1 MANICTASV
10 YFYTDKNTDD
20 LEKMHNDFEIFLK
33 YDSEKSLNTF
43 CQHVLDMEDLGFST
57 NRGDL
62 SDVDGITWING
73 YSALLV
79 EFNFA
84 WSPSYAAINALA
96 QKYGVSWCSSADEA
110 GYCSF
115 DVVGDENAAF
125 FESEYMTDIWDKDLF
140 IDGKDMHEVG
150 SQFFKDKAGLTAFL
164 NSLNTDFVP
173 NESDPVSS
181 WNDYLYE
188 ELGIGKI
195 VTFNRKSVSDVI

>member
-10 YFYTDKNTDD
+10 YFYTDKNTDG
-20 LEKMHNDFEIFLK
+20 LEKMHDDLKTFLK
-33 YDSEKSLNTF
+33 HDPERSLATF
-43 CQHVLDMEDLGFST
+43 CQNIFDVEDLGFLT

-62 SDVDGITWING
+62 SDVNEITWIGG

-79 EFNFA
+79 EFKFA

-96 QKYGVSWCSSADEA
+96 QKYDVSWSSLADEA
-110 GYCSF
+110 GYCAY
-115 DVVGDENAAF
+115 DVVGDGNAVF
-125 FESEYMTDIWDKDLF
+125 FESEYMIDMWDKNLF
-140 IDGKDMHEVG
+140 IDGKDMHELG
-150 SQFFKDKAGLTAFL
+150 EQFFKDKAGLDAFL

-173 NESDPVSS
+173 NENDPVSS

-195 VTFNRKSVSDVI
+195 ITFNRKSVGDVI